1 MSSTLEP
8 QYAIVVEQRLKD
20 GTEFNLRFQR
30 ASDHYEYLSMQ
41 QEVRDGMMSMFGD
54 ISKDKGELN

>member
-1 MSSTLEP
+1 MVIVTEAGDSKSTICFERMSD
-8 QYAIVVEQRLKD
+8 Y
-20 GTEFNLRFQR
+20 
-30 ASDHYEYLSMQ
+30 YEYLSMQ